1 VTNAELA
8 ILSLVA
14 ETPRHGYDIERAIQQ
29 RGMREWTDIGF
40 SSIYYLLGK
49 LERAGLLEARPGE
62 PGERGPSR
70 KVYSPTPAGF
80 EAWRAASAEALSVP
94 ATRSPFALGLAN
106 LGGLSRDEAVAAL
119 CERRWQLEERRAG
132 MRAKRDSQGPLAWF
146 VDELFDFSETMLD
159 TEIAW
164 VDGLLGRMEAARGDE
179 DRGQAQG
186 E

>member
-1 VTNAELA
+1 
-8 ILSLVA
+8 
-14 ETPRHGYDIERAIQQ
+14 
-29 RGMREWTDIGF
+29 
-40 SSIYYLLGK
+40 
-49 LERAGLLEARPGE
+49 
-62 PGERGPSR
+62 
-70 KVYSPTPAGF
+70 
-80 EAWRAASAEALSVP
+80 
-94 ATRSPFALGLAN
+94 
-106 LGGLSRDEAVAAL
+106 
-119 CERRWQLEERRAG
+119 